1 MTEPMLGKQVL
12 LSLILAGYPDAYII
26 EKSRTFF
33 YSHPGITEIRLT
45 EQ

>member
-1 MTEPMLGKQVL
+1 MSEPWPGKQVL
-12 LSLILAGYPDAYII
+12 LSLILTGYPDTYII